1 VSELSELDELERRI
15 NDLRAFER
23 EYRSRLIAYH
33 RDRLHELVC
42 SPGVRGTTAIQ
53 RRINRIGKLA
63 KAGDAAAAAREE
75 RALFVDALALVA
87 AGDPLPAELA
97 TAALAAAQ
105 IEVIALIRDP
115 QETDGE

>member
-1 VSELSELDELERRI
+1 MPDQSERDELQRQIE
-15 NDLRAFER
+15 DLRAFER
-23 EYRSRLIAYH
+23 DYRSRLIAYH

-42 SPGVRGTTAIQ
+42 SPSARGTTAIQ

-63 KAGDAAAAAREE
+63 KAGDVAEAAREE
-75 RALFVDALALVA
+75 RALYVDVLALVA

-105 IEVIALIRDP
+105 IGYPRGSGA
-115 QETDGE
+115 